1 MVTDNAIMNIK
12 EVKHCEA
19 EDAWVVV
26 VGEEDDD
33 VEDDNDGDDR
43 DRDDDAGEAAF
54 PNLPMVIFTFI
65 PWLQWPKVPQVKY
78 LVPGL
83 SNLTTSLLVLKD
95 WTGTLAA

>member
-33 VEDDNDGDDR
+33 VEDDNDGDDSGR
-43 DRDDDAGEAAF
+43 MYIYNIVG
-54 PNLPMVIFTFI
+54 
-65 PWLQWPKVPQVKY
+65 VKEY
-78 LVPGL
+78 
-83 SNLTTSLLVLKD
+83 TDLLFCFSFNRC
-95 WTGTLAA
+95 WYR